1 MTGEIQLLVCGEDPQ
16 PGRRPSRSTSA
27 RNAVSNWRTSRVT
40 SCITA
45 GGRCSASS
53 TTTRPVALQRAPTED
68 VNMPVAKV
76 EHAHPI
82 RLKDK
87 TSREASA
94 ADETSTGPLGKTRT
108 QAGSQKKRMFWS
120 PSVVEILSGRGVRP

>member
-1 MTGEIQLLVCGEDPQ
+1 
-16 PGRRPSRSTSA
+16 
-27 RNAVSNWRTSRVT
+27 
-40 SCITA
+40 
-45 GGRCSASS
+45 
-53 TTTRPVALQRAPTED
+53 
-68 VNMPVAKV
+68 MPVAKV

-94 ADETSTGPLGKTRT
+94 ADETSTGPPGKTRT